1 MWVIFSIFAAF
12 YLKAEIPKFTKRT
25 NQQIYQDT
33 ASLVNLDFS
42 EQHFLAKSKLRPKQS
57 QWANLFFVL
66 FPLITLFSE
75 SPMVVG
81 IFILLCFLSLL
92 DICYYL
98 ADLRAIILIFLLV
111 LVETLTNFHNETLLF
126 TLLFCIFITI
136 FSQIMFKK
144 ETFGSG
150 DMLLLC
156 ALSPL
161 FESEK
166 MLLLMLIASLLGI
179 FTYGLYW
186 RWHKRKLEKLP
197 FIPFISIATA
207 IVYLT

>member
-1 MWVIFSIFAAF
+1 MLILCSIFAAF
-12 YLKAEIPKFTKRT
+12 WLKAEIRKFAIRT
-25 NQQIYQDT
+25 NKQIYQDMV
-33 ASLVNLDFS
+33 SLINLDFS
-42 EQHFLAKSKLRPKQS
+42 EQHFLAESQLKPQQS
-57 QWANLFFVL
+57 QWENLFFGL

-75 SPMVVG
+75 SPMVAG
-81 IFILLCFLSLL
+81 IFISLCFLSLL

-166 MLLLMLIASLLGI
+166 MLLLMLIASLFGI

-186 RWHKRKLEKLP
+186 RWHKKKLEKLP
-197 FIPFISIATA
+197 FIPFISVATV